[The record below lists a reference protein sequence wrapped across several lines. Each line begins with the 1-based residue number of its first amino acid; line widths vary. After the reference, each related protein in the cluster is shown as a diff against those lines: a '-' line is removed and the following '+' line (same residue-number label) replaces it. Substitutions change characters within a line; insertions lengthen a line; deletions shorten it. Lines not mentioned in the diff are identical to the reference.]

1 MYGRMCGARV
11 RSKWQGPHLS
21 KLYEIVD
28 TGASLCLQKEIK
40 YKILIRT
47 MAKVA
52 VISDTV
58 VVSATSLG
66 VGVWQDE
73 TNLSSKDTGG
83 GVVDIIIRSSSSS
96 SSRVDPASQKIT
108 STSSKTFDSSTSSLT
123 TDAAAN
129 SSNNSAPSNF
139 KQKKRV
145 RPISPENTKDT
156 RVSSSRAAPNK
167 SSSSVEIGDEA
178 PDFEVCYY

>member
-1 MYGRMCGARV
+1 MQCLDRDQI
-11 RSKWQGPHLS
+11 KHLS
-21 KLYEIVD
+21 
-28 TGASLCLQKEIK
+28 
-40 YKILIRT
+40 T

-52 VISDTV
+52 AISDTV

-66 VGVWQDE
+66 VGVWQDD
-73 TNLSSKDTGG
+73 TNLTSKDTG
-83 GVVDIIIRSSSSS
+83 GVVDIIIQSSSSS
-96 SSRVDPASQKIT
+96 FSHNMDPASQKIT

-145 RPISPENTKDT
+145 RPISPENTKDI
-156 RVSSSRAAPNK
+156 RVSGAAPK

-178 PDFEVCYY
+178 PDFEVCYIINI

>member
-1 MYGRMCGARV
+1 
-11 RSKWQGPHLS
+11 
-21 KLYEIVD
+21 
-28 TGASLCLQKEIK
+28 
-40 YKILIRT
+40 

-52 VISDTV
+52 AISDTV

-66 VGVWQDE
+66 VGVWQDD

-83 GVVDIIIRSSSSS
+83 VVDITIRSSSSS
-96 SSRVDPASQKIT
+96 FSHVDPASKKIT

-145 RPISPENTKDT
+145 RPISPENTKDI
-156 RVSSSRAAPNK
+156 RVSGAAPK

-178 PDFEVCYY
+178 PDFEVCYYYQHMSIHNTCRIYITSFACFRIIQINS

>member
-1 MYGRMCGARV
+1 MCCARV

-66 VGVWQDE
+66 VGVWQDD

-83 GVVDIIIRSSSSS
+83 VVDITIRSSSSS
-96 SSRVDPASQKIT
+96 FSHVDPASKKIT

-123 TDAAAN
+123 TDADAN

-145 RPISPENTKDT
+145 
-156 RVSSSRAAPNK
+156 
-167 SSSSVEIGDEA
+167 EIGDEA
-178 PDFEVCYY
+178 PDFEVCYYYQHMSIHNTCRIYITSFVLAFK